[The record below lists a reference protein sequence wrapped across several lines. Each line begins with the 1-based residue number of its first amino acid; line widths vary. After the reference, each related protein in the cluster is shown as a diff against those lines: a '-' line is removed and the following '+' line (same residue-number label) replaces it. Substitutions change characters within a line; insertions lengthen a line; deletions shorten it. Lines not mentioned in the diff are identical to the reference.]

1 MKRHHL
7 AMTASIGRYEQG
19 AISVPTH
26 RQTAAASRTGPAE
39 PAISD
44 AGFVPTGLVAR
55 EHTLILTGELD
66 STSAHALEAEIERLC
81 EEKVTSI
88 TLDLRD
94 LTYIDPVGVAVIAFR
109 CGLCQRRG
117 YGFTLIPGG
126 RMIHRAF
133 EQAGIAGL
141 LPFDEQV
148 AVGLA
153 REQDVAPLRA
163 DVQRLAGAQSK
174 EESSAPA
181 RVQEGLAVPTLV
193 PALAMSHGVAGGG
206 E

>member
-1 MKRHHL
+1 MKRHQM
-7 AMTASIGRYEQG
+7 AMTASIGRFEQG
-19 AISVPTH
+19 TVSVPTH
-26 RQTAAASRTGPAE
+26 RQTAATNRARLAE
-39 PAISD
+39 RATSD
-44 AGFVPTGLVAR
+44 AGLVPTGLVER

-88 TLDLRD
+88 KLDLRE

-117 YGFTLIPGG
+117 YGFELIAGG

-133 EQAGIAGL
+133 EQAGVAGL
-141 LPFDEQV
+141 LPFDRQE
-148 AVGLA
+148 AA
-153 REQDVAPLRA
+153 RSAAGRSIASPREDAQHR
-163 DVQRLAGAQSK
+163 AGAQAK
-174 EESSAPA
+174 EATNVSV
-181 RVQEGLAVPTLV
+181 RLQEGLSVTPLAA
-193 PALAMSHGVAGGG
+193 ALAMSHGSAGGG